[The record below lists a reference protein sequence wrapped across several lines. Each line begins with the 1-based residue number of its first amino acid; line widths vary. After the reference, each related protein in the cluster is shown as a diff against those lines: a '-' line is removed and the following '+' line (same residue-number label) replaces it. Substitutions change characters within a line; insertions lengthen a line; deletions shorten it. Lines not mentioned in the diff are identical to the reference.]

1 MRILLI
7 ILVCFLIFSGCEAKK
22 TVDAPKVTIQETPE
36 VSSAED
42 EIPYA
47 ANVEY
52 SRSEINMRRDM
63 LCLMMAYPEF
73 IKGVYKDAEG
83 IGYIVMNS
91 GQKIAYDDLKNK
103 SYDKKLESADLEDM
117 LHQIYPLNDIDGL
130 MEQDYDPGRIR
141 QYILLNEVYG
151 KSEQQVNKNLENV
164 RAGNK
169 NLSFNKNNK
178 ASEQLREVFSEISL
192 LVDNNK
198 SIYAFVF
205 PVNGTFNY
213 RVIAGTSQLSPHS
226 FGIAIDLR
234 SDKRDYWR
242 WATREQ
248 GQERIS
254 QYPREVVRIFEK
266 HNFIWGGKWGH
277 FDILHFEYRPEL
289 IIKAKYYVEDYEM
302 LQPWYYGFPSD
313 EAEVREF
320 IDIIE
325 NGLGSN

>member
-1 MRILLI
+1 
-7 ILVCFLIFSGCEAKK
+7 
-22 TVDAPKVTIQETPE
+22 
-36 VSSAED
+36 
-42 EIPYA
+42 
-47 ANVEY
+47 
-52 SRSEINMRRDM
+52 MRRDM
-63 LCLMMAYPEF
+63 LCLMMAYPDF
-73 IKGVYKDAEG
+73 IKGVYKDAGG

-178 ASEQLREVFSEISL
+178 ASEQLREVFSEISV